1 MPNPW
6 RRRWPRSVGPAAPRR
21 RSAGRQS
28 ISTSLSRWRRAL
40 CGWSGVTEPG
50 EVKRAPVAFCLG
62 EAGAA
67 LYAGPDAGSVQLAQL
82 PSGAFITVLETAGD
96 FLRVITSDDS
106 FGYIPSTTAMS
117 EVDLKGGHGRR

>member
-1 MPNPW
+1 AAEAGVRFRTVRTRLTVPEAGQLQVQP
-6 RRRWPRSVGPAAPRR
+6 PAREGE
-21 RSAGRQS
+21 SW
-28 ISTSLSRWRRAL
+28 I
-40 CGWSGVTEPG
+40 GVTEPG

-62 EAGAA
+62 QAGAA

-106 FGYIPSTTAMS
+106 FGYIPRTTEMS